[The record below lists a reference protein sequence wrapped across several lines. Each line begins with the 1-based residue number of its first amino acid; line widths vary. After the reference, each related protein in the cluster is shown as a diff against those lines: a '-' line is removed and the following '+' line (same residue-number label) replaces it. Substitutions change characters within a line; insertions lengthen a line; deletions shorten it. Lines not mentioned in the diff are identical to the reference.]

1 MIRRVRLGV
10 VVITCL
16 RHLALSA
23 PVARAESPPAPA
35 SSKDGSTAKAPEAGT
50 KTKGANKRR
59 RPKRNIHEGDE
70 DVNGIIYTK

>member
-1 MIRRVRLGV
+1 
-10 VVITCL
+10 
-16 RHLALSA
+16 
-23 PVARAESPPAPA
+23 VARAESPPAPA